1 MIQMKSY
8 LGKFLTIDRSDL
20 NRCVEKETG
29 APIFGSTGSI
39 SETVGSEQNCEC
51 ARHYYEALVQGC
63 KMSITFHGSIEQ
75 FQAGYL
81 TYFILWIQ
89 RSTGAA
95 FCSCRIRSRSFCW
108 IQELL
113 LLPELLFIQELLF

>member
-75 FQAGYL
+75 FQAGYHM
-81 TYFILWIQ
+81 LWID
-89 RSTGAA
+89 
-95 FCSCRIRSRSFCW
+95 INY
-108 IQELL
+108 
-113 LLPELLFIQELLF
+113 